1 MTNITIS
8 HFFMPYFCNKL
19 LKMSK
24 SIYITTIEPNSGK
37 SLISLGILRMM
48 LNQSSKVGYFRPII
62 NKGENNEFDNHTN
75 TAINYFNLDI
85 DYKDCFV
92 YEQSEVVELI
102 SEGKTDEVIH
112 NIIKKYKKLEATYD
126 YVLIEGTDFS
136 GDGGFTEVDVNLMI
150 AKNLGVPVLIVGAG
164 NGKKKKDF
172 INTMQITY
180 NSFVQKE
187 VDVIGLIANK
197 TEVDE
202 IEYIKTELY
211 KSIPKSVQIDVI
223 PKVNYLAFPTV
234 KEVVEALNG
243 KVLFGEQFLNNSIG
257 SYSTGAMQLRNYI
270 TRIKKNALVITPGD
284 RADIILGALQAN
296 ASSNYPKI
304 AGIILTGGLIPEDSI
319 LKLIEGVQSTIPII
333 SVKGGTFGVSNQ
345 IGSVKPKIYASN
357 TKKIVLALDTFDKH
371 VNQKGLTS
379 ILSNFNSDK
388 LTPSMFQYNLLQK
401 ARASRKH
408 IVLPEGN
415 DQRIIE
421 AAARLQLLDIVDLTL
436 LGNREDI
443 QMKCDLIGLQINLDK
458 INILD
463 PEDSIH
469 NKNFAKTLFEA
480 RKHKGLTETTAKDL
494 TRDVSYYGT
503 LMILNGL
510 ADGMVSGAVHTTMHT
525 IKPALQII
533 KTKPGVS
540 VVSSVFFMCLS
551 DRVSVMGD
559 CAVNPNP
566 NAEQLAEI
574 AISSAASA
582 EAFGIKA
589 KVAMLSYS
597 SGSSGKG
604 EEVEKVRKATE
615 IAKKL
620 KPDLL
625 IEGPIQ
631 YDAAV
636 DMSVAKTKMP
646 DSKVA
651 GQASVLIFPDLNTGN
666 NTYKAIQRETGAL
679 AIGPMLQGLNK
690 PVNDLSR
697 GCTVDDIFNTVLLT
711 AIQANQA

>member
-1 MTNITIS
+1 
-8 HFFMPYFCNKL
+8 
-19 LKMSK
+19 MSK
-24 SIYITTIEPNSGK
+24 AIYVTTIEPNSGK
-37 SLISLGILRMM
+37 SLVSLGFLRMM

-62 NKGENNEFDNHTN
+62 NKDKNGLYDDHTY
-75 TAINYFNLDI
+75 TAINFFNLDI
-85 DYKDCFV
+85 KYEDCYAF
-92 YEQSEVVELI
+92 EQSEVVELL
-102 SEGKTDEVIH
+102 SEGKKEKVIH
-112 NIIKKYKKLEATYD
+112 DIIKKYKSLEAKYD
-126 YVLIEGTDFS
+126 YVLVEGTDFS
-136 GDGGFTEVDVNLMI
+136 GEGGFTELDVNLMV
-150 AKNLGVPVLIVGAG
+150 AKNLGIPVLIVGAG
-164 NGKKKKDF
+164 NDKKKKDF
-172 INTMQITY
+172 INTMQLTY
-180 NSFVQKE
+180 NSFIQKE

-197 TEVDE
+197 IEIDE
-202 IEYIKTELY
+202 MEYIQTELR
-211 KSIPKSVQIDVI
+211 KVI
-223 PKVNYLAFPTV
+223 PKEVHIDVVPKVNFLANPTV
-234 KEVVEALNG
+234 KEVAEALNG
-243 KVLFGEQFLNNSIG
+243 KVLFGEQFLDNSIG
-257 SYSTGAMQLRNYI
+257 SYSTGAMQLRNYL
-270 TRIKKNALVITPGD
+270 TRIKENALVITPGD

-296 ASSNYPKI
+296 ASSNYPRI
-304 AGIILTGGLIPEDSI
+304 AGIILTGNLIPEEPI
-319 LKLIEGVQSTIPII
+319 LKLIEGVQSTVPII
-333 SVKGGTFGVSNQ
+333 SVDGGTFGISNK
-345 IGSVKPKIYASN
+345 IGAVKAKIYASN
-357 TKKIVLALDTFDKH
+357 SKKILLALDTFNTYINVERLNK
-371 VNQKGLTS
+371 
-379 ILSNFNSDK
+379 ILSKFSSDK
-388 LTPSMFQYNLLQK
+388 LTPSMFQYNLLQ
-401 ARASRKH
+401 RAKSCRKH

-415 DQRIIE
+415 DERIME
-421 AAARLQLLDIVDLTL
+421 AAARLQLLNIVDLTL
-436 LGNREDI
+436 LGDRSEI
-443 QMKCDLIGLQINLDK
+443 QQKADQLGLQIDLDK
-458 INILD
+458 INILN
-463 PEDSIH
+463 PENSIH
-469 NKNFAKTLFEA
+469 NADFAKTLYEA
-480 RKHKGLTETTAKDL
+480 RKHKGLTETTAIDL

-533 KTKPGVS
+533 KTKPGVK

-566 NAEQLAEI
+566 NAEELAEI
-574 AISSAASA
+574 AISSAQSA

-589 KVAMLSYS
+589 RVAMLSYS

-620 KPDLL
+620 SPDLL

-646 DSKVA
+646 ESKVA

-697 GCTVDDIFNTVLLT
+697 GCTVEDIFNTVLLT
-711 AIQANQA
+711 AIQANQE

>member
-1 MTNITIS
+1 
-8 HFFMPYFCNKL
+8 
-19 LKMSK
+19 MSK

-37 SLISLGILRMM
+37 SLVSLGFLRMM

-62 NKGENNEFDNHTN
+62 NKDKNGLYDDHTY
-75 TAINYFNLDI
+75 TAINFFNLDI
-85 DYKDCFV
+85 KYEDCYAF
-92 YEQSEVVELI
+92 EQSEVVELL
-102 SEGKTDEVIH
+102 SEGKKEKVIH
-112 NIIKKYKKLEATYD
+112 DIIKKYKNLEAKYD
-126 YVLIEGTDFS
+126 YVLVEGTDFS
-136 GDGGFTEVDVNLMI
+136 GEGGFTELDVNLMV
-150 AKNLGVPVLIVGAG
+150 AKNLGIPVLIVGAG
-164 NGKKKKDF
+164 NDKKKKDF
-172 INTMQITY
+172 INTMQLTY
-180 NSFVQKE
+180 NSFIQKE

-197 TEVDE
+197 IEIDE
-202 IEYIKTELY
+202 MEYIKTELR
-211 KSIPKSVQIDVI
+211 KVI
-223 PKVNYLAFPTV
+223 PKEVHIDVVPKVNFLANPTV
-234 KEVVEALNG
+234 KEVAEALNG
-243 KVLFGEQFLNNSIG
+243 KVLFGEQFLDNSIG
-257 SYSTGAMQLRNYI
+257 SYSTGAMQLRNYL
-270 TRIKKNALVITPGD
+270 TRIKENALVITPGD

-304 AGIILTGGLIPEDSI
+304 AGIILTGNLIPEEPI
-319 LKLIEGVQSTIPII
+319 LKLIEGVQSTVPIV
-333 SVKGGTFGVSNQ
+333 SVDGGTFGISNK
-345 IGSVKPKIYASN
+345 IGAVKAKIYASN
-357 TKKIVLALDTFDKH
+357 SKKILLALDTFDTYINVERLNK
-371 VNQKGLTS
+371 
-379 ILSNFNSDK
+379 ILSKFSSDK
-388 LTPSMFQYNLLQK
+388 LTPSMFQYNLLQ
-401 ARASRKH
+401 RAKSFRKH

-415 DQRIIE
+415 DERIME
-421 AAARLQLLDIVDLTL
+421 ATARLQLLNIVDLTL
-436 LGNREDI
+436 LGDRREI
-443 QMKCDLIGLQINLDK
+443 QQKADQLGLQIDLDK
-458 INILD
+458 INILN
-463 PEDSIH
+463 PENSIH
-469 NKNFAKTLFEA
+469 NADFAKTLYEA
-480 RKHKGLTETTAKDL
+480 RKHKGLTETTAIDL

-533 KTKPGVS
+533 KTKPGVK

-566 NAEQLAEI
+566 NAEELAEI
-574 AISSAASA
+574 AISSAKSA

-589 KVAMLSYS
+589 RVAMLSYS

-620 KPDLL
+620 NPDLL

-697 GCTVDDIFNTVLLT
+697 GCTVEDIFNTVLLT
-711 AIQANQA
+711 AIQANQE

>member
-202 IEYIKTELY
+202 IEYIKTELH

-620 KPDLL
+620 NPDLL

>member
-1 MTNITIS
+1 
-8 HFFMPYFCNKL
+8 
-19 LKMSK
+19 MSK

-37 SLISLGILRMM
+37 SLVSLGFLRMM

-62 NKGENNEFDNHTN
+62 NKDKNGLYDDHTY
-75 TAINYFNLDI
+75 TAINFFNLDI
-85 DYKDCFV
+85 KYEDCYAF
-92 YEQSEVVELI
+92 EQSEVVELL
-102 SEGKTDEVIH
+102 SEGKKEKVIH
-112 NIIKKYKKLEATYD
+112 DIIKKYKNLEAKYD
-126 YVLIEGTDFS
+126 YVLVEGTDFS
-136 GDGGFTEVDVNLMI
+136 GEGGFTELDVNLMV
-150 AKNLGVPVLIVGAG
+150 AKNLGIPVLIVGAG
-164 NGKKKKDF
+164 NDKKKKDF
-172 INTMQITY
+172 INTMQLTY
-180 NSFVQKE
+180 NSFIQKE

-197 TEVDE
+197 IEIDE
-202 IEYIKTELY
+202 MEYIKTELR
-211 KSIPKSVQIDVI
+211 KVI
-223 PKVNYLAFPTV
+223 PKEVHIDVVPKVNFLANPTV
-234 KEVVEALNG
+234 KEVAEALNG
-243 KVLFGEQFLNNSIG
+243 KVLFGEQFLDNSIG
-257 SYSTGAMQLRNYI
+257 SYSTGAMQLRNYL
-270 TRIKKNALVITPGD
+270 TRIKENALVITPGD

-296 ASSNYPKI
+296 ASSNYPRI
-304 AGIILTGGLIPEDSI
+304 AGIILTGNLIPEEPI
-319 LKLIEGVQSTIPII
+319 LKLIEGVQSTVPIV
-333 SVKGGTFGVSNQ
+333 SVDGGTFGISNK
-345 IGSVKPKIYASN
+345 IGAVKAKIYASN
-357 TKKIVLALDTFDKH
+357 SKKILLALDTFDTYINVERLNK
-371 VNQKGLTS
+371 
-379 ILSNFNSDK
+379 ILSKFSSDK
-388 LTPSMFQYNLLQK
+388 LTPSMFQYNLLQ
-401 ARASRKH
+401 RAKSCRKH

-415 DQRIIE
+415 DERIME
-421 AAARLQLLDIVDLTL
+421 AAARLQLLNIVDLTL
-436 LGNREDI
+436 LGDRREI
-443 QMKCDLIGLQINLDK
+443 QQKADQLGLQIDLDK
-458 INILD
+458 INILN
-463 PEDSIH
+463 PENSIH
-469 NKNFAKTLFEA
+469 NGDFAKTLYEA
-480 RKHKGLTETTAKDL
+480 RKHKGLTETTAIDL

-533 KTKPGVS
+533 KTKPGVK

-566 NAEQLAEI
+566 NAEELAEI
-574 AISSAASA
+574 AISSAKSA

-589 KVAMLSYS
+589 RVAMLSYS

-620 KPDLL
+620 NPELL

-697 GCTVDDIFNTVLLT
+697 GCTVEDIFNTVLLT
-711 AIQANQA
+711 AIQANQE

>member
-1 MTNITIS
+1 
-8 HFFMPYFCNKL
+8 
-19 LKMSK
+19 MSK
-24 SIYITTIEPNSGK
+24 SIYITTIEANSGK

-92 YEQSEVVELI
+92 YEQNEVVELI

-112 NIIKKYKKLEATYD
+112 NIIKKYKNLESIYD

-187 VDVIGLIANK
+187 VDVIGVIANK

-202 IEYIKTELY
+202 IDYIREQLH

-234 KEVVEALNG
+234 KEVVDALQG
-243 KVLFGEQFLNNSIG
+243 EILFGEQFLNNSIG

-371 VNQKGLTS
+371 VNEKGLTS
-379 ILSNFNSDK
+379 ILSSFNSDK

-415 DQRIIE
+415 DPRIIE

-436 LGNREDI
+436 LGNKKEI
-443 QMKCDLIGLQINLDK
+443 QLKCNQIGLQINLDK
-458 INILD
+458 INILN

-469 NKNFAKTLFEA
+469 NNNFAKTLYEA
-480 RKHKGLTETTAKDL
+480 RKHKGLTETTAQDL

-510 ADGMVSGAVHTTMHT
+510 ADGMVSGAIHTTMHT

-574 AISSAASA
+574 ALSSAASA

-620 KPDLL
+620 NPDLL

-646 DSKVA
+646 ESMVA

>member
-1 MTNITIS
+1 
-8 HFFMPYFCNKL
+8 
-19 LKMSK
+19 MSK
-24 SIYITTIEPNSGK
+24 AIYVTTIEPNSGK
-37 SLISLGILRMM
+37 SLISLGVLRMM
-48 LNQSSKVGYFRPII
+48 LTKSTKVGYFRPII
-62 NKGENNEFDNHTN
+62 NKSKTDSFDNHTN
-75 TAINYFNLDI
+75 TAINFFNLDL
-85 DYKDCFV
+85 DYNDCHV
-92 YEQSEVVELI
+92 YEQNEVVELL
-102 SEGKTDEVIH
+102 SEGKEDEIIH
-112 NIIKKYKKLEATYD
+112 KIIEKYKKLEQRFD
-126 YVLIEGTDFS
+126 YVLVEGTDFS
-136 GDGGFTEVDVNLMI
+136 GEGGFTEIDVNLMV
-150 AKNLGVPVLIVGAG
+150 AKNLGIPVLIVGAG

-172 INTMQITY
+172 INTMQLTY
-180 NSFVQKE
+180 NSFIQKE

-197 TEVDE
+197 TESDE
-202 IEYIKTELY
+202 IDYVKKQLA
-211 KSIPKSVQIDVI
+211 KSIAGDIQIDVI
-223 PKVNYLAFPTV
+223 PNVNFLAYPTV
-234 KEVVEALNG
+234 KEVVEELNG
-243 KVLFGEQFLNNSIG
+243 KILFGEQFLDNAIG
-257 SYSTGAMQLRNYI
+257 SFSTGAMQLRNYL
-270 TRIKKNALVITPGD
+270 THIKNNALVITPGD

-296 ASSNYPKI
+296 SSSNYPNI
-304 AGIILTGGLIPEDSI
+304 SGIILTGGLIPEDSI
-319 LKLIEGVQSTIPII
+319 IKLIEGVQSTIPII
-333 SVKGGTFGVSNQ
+333 SVEGGTFGISNK
-345 IGSVKPKIYASN
+345 IGAVKPKIYATNS
-357 TKKIVLALDTFDKH
+357 KKILLALDTFDAH
-371 VNQKGLTS
+371 VNATGLTNT
-379 ILSNFNSDK
+379 LSNFNSDK
-388 LTPSMFQYNLLQK
+388 LTPSMFQYNLLQR
-401 ARASRKH
+401 ARAHKKH

-415 DQRIIE
+415 DERIIR
-421 AAARLQLLDIVDLTL
+421 AAARLQLLNIVDLTL
-436 LGNREDI
+436 LGDKREI
-443 QMKCDLIGLQINLDK
+443 QAKCNQLGIQIDLEK
-458 INILD
+458 INVLN

-469 NKNFAKTLFEA
+469 NIAFGKTLYEA
-480 RKHKGLTETTAKDL
+480 RKHKGMTETTAQDL
-494 TRDVSYYGT
+494 TTDVSYYGT

-574 AISSAASA
+574 AISSAQSA
-582 EAFGIKA
+582 EAFGIEA

-615 IAKKL
+615 IVKEKQPSL
-620 KPDLL
+620 K

-646 DSKVA
+646 NSDVA

-711 AIQANQA
+711 AIQAEQG

>member
-1 MTNITIS
+1 
-8 HFFMPYFCNKL
+8 
-19 LKMSK
+19 MSK

-37 SLISLGILRMM
+37 SLVSLGFLRMM

-62 NKGENNEFDNHTN
+62 NKDKNGLYDDHTY
-75 TAINYFNLDI
+75 TAINFFNLDI
-85 DYKDCFV
+85 KYEDCYAF
-92 YEQSEVVELI
+92 EQSEVVELL
-102 SEGKTDEVIH
+102 SEGKKEKVIH
-112 NIIKKYKKLEATYD
+112 DIIKKYKNLEAKYD
-126 YVLIEGTDFS
+126 YVLVEGTDFS
-136 GDGGFTEVDVNLMI
+136 GEGGFTELDVNLMV
-150 AKNLGVPVLIVGAG
+150 AKNLGIPVLIVGAG
-164 NGKKKKDF
+164 NDKKKKDF
-172 INTMQITY
+172 INTMQLTY
-180 NSFVQKE
+180 NSFIQKE

-197 TEVDE
+197 IEIDE
-202 IEYIKTELY
+202 MEYIKTELR
-211 KSIPKSVQIDVI
+211 KVI
-223 PKVNYLAFPTV
+223 PKEVHIDVVPKVNFLANPTV
-234 KEVVEALNG
+234 KEVAEALNG
-243 KVLFGEQFLNNSIG
+243 KVLFGEQFLDNSIG
-257 SYSTGAMQLRNYI
+257 SYSTGAMQLRNYL
-270 TRIKKNALVITPGD
+270 TRIKENALVITPGD

-296 ASSNYPKI
+296 ASSNYPRI
-304 AGIILTGGLIPEDSI
+304 AGIILTGNLIPEEPI
-319 LKLIEGVQSTIPII
+319 LKLIEGVQSTVPIV
-333 SVKGGTFGVSNQ
+333 SVDGGTFGISNK
-345 IGSVKPKIYASN
+345 IGAVKAKIYASN
-357 TKKIVLALDTFDKH
+357 SKKILLALDTFDTYINVERLNK
-371 VNQKGLTS
+371 
-379 ILSNFNSDK
+379 ILSKFSSDK
-388 LTPSMFQYNLLQK
+388 LTPSMFQYNLLQ
-401 ARASRKH
+401 RAKSCRKH

-415 DQRIIE
+415 DERIME
-421 AAARLQLLDIVDLTL
+421 ATARLQLLNIVDLTL
-436 LGNREDI
+436 LGDRREI
-443 QMKCDLIGLQINLDK
+443 QQKADQLGLQIDLDK
-458 INILD
+458 INILN
-463 PEDSIH
+463 PENSIH
-469 NKNFAKTLFEA
+469 NADFAKTLYEA
-480 RKHKGLTETTAKDL
+480 RKHKGLTETTAIDL

-533 KTKPGVS
+533 KTKPGVK

-566 NAEQLAEI
+566 NAEELAEI
-574 AISSAASA
+574 AISSAKSA

-589 KVAMLSYS
+589 RVAMLSYS

-620 KPDLL
+620 NPDLL

-697 GCTVDDIFNTVLLT
+697 GCTVEDIFNTVLLT
-711 AIQANQA
+711 AIQANQE

>member
-1 MTNITIS
+1 
-8 HFFMPYFCNKL
+8 
-19 LKMSK
+19 MSK
-24 SIYITTIEPNSGK
+24 SIYITTIESDSGK

-48 LNQSSKVGYFRPII
+48 LTKSSKVGYFRPII
-62 NKGENNEFDNHTN
+62 NKKNNQVDNHIN
-75 TAINYFNLDI
+75 TAISFFDLDL
-85 DYKDCFV
+85 KHNDCYA
-92 YEQSEVVELI
+92 YEQHEIVELL
-102 SEGKTDEVIH
+102 SEGKEDDVIH
-112 NIIKKYKKLEATYD
+112 NIIKKYKELEEKYD
-126 YVLIEGTDFS
+126 YVLVEGTDFS
-136 GDGGFTEVDVNLMI
+136 GEGGFTEVDVNLMV
-150 AKNLGVPVLIVGAG
+150 AKNLGIPVLIVGAG

-180 NSFVQKE
+180 NSFISKE

-197 TEVDE
+197 IENDE
-202 IEYIKTELY
+202 IDYVREELI
-211 KSIPKSVQIDVI
+211 KSIPTSIQIDVI
-223 PKVNYLAFPTV
+223 PKINLLAYPTV
-234 KEVVEALNG
+234 KEVVDTLGG

-257 SYSTGAMQLRNYI
+257 SYSTGAMQLRNYL
-270 TRIKKNALVITPGD
+270 TRIKENALVITPGD

-304 AGIILTGGLIPEDSI
+304 SGIILTGNLIPEDSI

-333 SVKGGTFGVSNQ
+333 SVDGGTFGVSNR
-345 IGSVKPKIYASN
+345 IGAVKPKIYAN
-357 TKKIVLALDTFDKH
+357 NNQKIVLALDTFDKY
-371 VNQKGLTS
+371 VNQEGLTN
-379 ILSNFNSDK
+379 IFTNFNSDK
-388 LTPSMFQYNLLQK
+388 ITPSMFQYNLLQK
-401 ARASRKH
+401 ARFHRKH

-415 DQRIIE
+415 DERIIK

-436 LGNREDI
+436 LGHKKDI
-443 QMKCDLIGLQINLDK
+443 QTKANQLGVQIDFNK
-458 INILD
+458 IKVLN
-463 PEDSIH
+463 PEDSQY
-469 NKNFAKTLFEA
+469 NSSFGKSLFEA
-480 RKHKGLTETTAKDL
+480 RKHKGMTETTAYDL

-503 LMILNGL
+503 LMIYNGL

-574 AISSAASA
+574 ALSSAASA
-582 EAFGIKA
+582 AAFGVDP

-597 SGSSGKG
+597 SGTSGKG
-604 EEVEKVRKATE
+604 EEVEKVRIATE
-615 IAKKL
+615 IVKTKNPNL
-620 KPDLL
+620 K

-646 DSKVA
+646 DSEVA

-697 GCTVDDIFNTVLLT
+697 GCTVDDIFNTVLIT
-711 AIQANQA
+711 AIQANQN

>member
-1 MTNITIS
+1 
-8 HFFMPYFCNKL
+8 
-19 LKMSK
+19 MSK
-24 SIYITTIEPNSGK
+24 AIYVTTIEPNSGK
-37 SLISLGILRMM
+37 SLVSLGFLRMM

-62 NKGENNEFDNHTN
+62 NKDKNGLYDDHTY
-75 TAINYFNLDI
+75 TAINFFNLDI
-85 DYKDCFV
+85 KYEDCYAF
-92 YEQSEVVELI
+92 EQSEVVELL
-102 SEGKTDEVIH
+102 SEGKMEKVIH
-112 NIIKKYKKLEATYD
+112 DIIKKYKSLEAKYD
-126 YVLIEGTDFS
+126 YVLVEGTDFS
-136 GDGGFTEVDVNLMI
+136 GEGGFTELDVNLMV
-150 AKNLGVPVLIVGAG
+150 AKNLGIPVLIVGAG
-164 NGKKKKDF
+164 NDKKKKDF
-172 INTMQITY
+172 INTMQLTY
-180 NSFVQKE
+180 NSFIQKE

-197 TEVDE
+197 IEIDE
-202 IEYIKTELY
+202 MEYIQTELR
-211 KSIPKSVQIDVI
+211 KVI
-223 PKVNYLAFPTV
+223 PKEVHIDVVPKVNFLANPTV
-234 KEVVEALNG
+234 KEVAEALNG
-243 KVLFGEQFLNNSIG
+243 KVLFGEQFLDNSIG
-257 SYSTGAMQLRNYI
+257 SYSTGAMQLRNYL
-270 TRIKKNALVITPGD
+270 TRIKENALVITPGD

-296 ASSNYPKI
+296 ASSNYPRI
-304 AGIILTGGLIPEDSI
+304 AGIILTGNLIPEEPI
-319 LKLIEGVQSTIPII
+319 LKLIEGVQSTVPII
-333 SVKGGTFGVSNQ
+333 SVDGGTFGISNK
-345 IGSVKPKIYASN
+345 IGAVKAKIYASN
-357 TKKIVLALDTFDKH
+357 SKKILLALDTFDTYINVERLNK
-371 VNQKGLTS
+371 
-379 ILSNFNSDK
+379 ILSKFSSDK
-388 LTPSMFQYNLLQK
+388 LTPSMFQYNLLQ
-401 ARASRKH
+401 RAKSCRKH

-415 DQRIIE
+415 DERIME
-421 AAARLQLLDIVDLTL
+421 AAARLQLLNIVDLTL
-436 LGNREDI
+436 LGDRSEI
-443 QMKCDLIGLQINLDK
+443 QQKADQLGLQIDLDK
-458 INILD
+458 INILN
-463 PEDSIH
+463 PENSIH
-469 NKNFAKTLFEA
+469 NAEFAKTLYEA
-480 RKHKGLTETTAKDL
+480 RKHKGLTETTAIDL

-533 KTKPGVS
+533 KTKPGVK

-566 NAEQLAEI
+566 NAEELAEI
-574 AISSAASA
+574 AISSAQSA

-589 KVAMLSYS
+589 RVAMLSYS

-620 KPDLL
+620 SPDLL

-697 GCTVDDIFNTVLLT
+697 GCTVEDIFNTVLLT
-711 AIQANQA
+711 AIQANQE

>member
-1 MTNITIS
+1 
-8 HFFMPYFCNKL
+8 
-19 LKMSK
+19 MSK

-37 SLISLGILRMM
+37 SLISLGFLRMM

-62 NKGENNEFDNHTN
+62 NKDKNSLYDDHTN
-75 TAINYFNLDI
+75 TAISFFNLDI
-85 DYKDCFV
+85 KYEDCYAF
-92 YEQSEVVELI
+92 EQNEVVELL
-102 SEGKTDEVIH
+102 SLGKKEKVIH
-112 NIIKKYKKLEATYD
+112 DIIKKYKSLEAKYD
-126 YVLIEGTDFS
+126 YVLVEGTDFS
-136 GDGGFTEVDVNLMI
+136 GEGGFTELDVNLMI
-150 AKNLGVPVLIVGAG
+150 AKNLGIPVLIVGAG
-164 NGKKKKDF
+164 NDKKKKDF
-172 INTMQITY
+172 INTMQLSY
-180 NSFVQKE
+180 NSFIQKE
-187 VDVIGLIANK
+187 VDVIGVIANK
-197 TEVDE
+197 IEVDE
-202 IEYIKTELY
+202 IEYITKELR
-211 KSIPKSVQIDVI
+211 KVIPNEVHIDVV
-223 PKVNYLAFPTV
+223 PKITFLSNPTV
-234 KEVVEALNG
+234 KEVAEALGG
-243 KVLFGEQFLNNSIG
+243 KVLFGEQFLDNSIG
-257 SYSTGAMQLRNYI
+257 SYSTGAMQLRNYL
-270 TRIKKNALVITPGD
+270 TRIKENALVVTPGD

-296 ASSNYPKI
+296 ASSNYPRV
-304 AGIILTGGLIPEDSI
+304 AGIILTGSLVPEDSI
-319 LKLIEGVQSTIPII
+319 LKLIEGVQSTVPII
-333 SVKGGTFGVSNQ
+333 TVPGGTFGVTNK
-345 IGSVKPKIYASN
+345 IGAVKSKIYASN
-357 TKKIVLALDTFDKH
+357 SKKILMALDTFDTYIN
-371 VNQKGLTS
+371 VDRLSS
-379 ILSNFNSDK
+379 ILSKFNSDK

-401 ARASRKH
+401 TKSSRKH
-408 IVLPEGN
+408 IVLPEGS
-415 DQRIIE
+415 DERVME
-421 AAARLQLLDIVDLTL
+421 AAARLQLLNIVDLTL
-436 LGNREDI
+436 LGDKNEI
-443 QMKCDLIGLQINLDK
+443 QQKADKIGLQIDLTK
-458 INILD
+458 INILN

-469 NKNFAKTLFEA
+469 NDDFAKTLYEA
-480 RKHKGLTETTAKDL
+480 RKHKGLTETTAMDL

-566 NAEQLAEI
+566 NAEELAEI

-589 KVAMLSYS
+589 RVAMLSYS
-597 SGSSGKG
+597 SGDSGKG

-620 KPDLL
+620 NPDLL

-651 GQASVLIFPDLNTGN
+651 GQATVLIFPDLNTGN

-711 AIQANQA
+711 AIQANQE

>member
-1 MTNITIS
+1 
-8 HFFMPYFCNKL
+8 
-19 LKMSK
+19 MSK
-24 SIYITTIEPNSGK
+24 AIYITTIEPNSGK
-37 SLISLGILRMM
+37 SLISLGFLRMM

-62 NKGENNEFDNHTN
+62 NKSKNSIYDDHTN
-75 TAINYFNLDI
+75 TAINFFNLDI
-85 DYKDCFV
+85 KYEDCYA
-92 YEQSEVVELI
+92 YEQNEVVELL
-102 SEGKTDEVIH
+102 SEGQKDTVIH
-112 NIIKKYKKLEATYD
+112 NIIKKYKYLESKYD
-126 YVLIEGTDFS
+126 YVLVEGTDFS
-136 GDGGFTEVDVNLMI
+136 GEGGFTELDVNLMI
-150 AKNLGVPVLIVGAG
+150 AKNLGIPVLIVGAG
-164 NGKKKKDF
+164 NDKKKKDF
-172 INTMQITY
+172 INTMQLSY
-180 NSFVQKE
+180 NSFIQKE
-187 VDVIGLIANK
+187 VDVIGVIANK
-197 TEVDE
+197 IESDE
-202 IEYIKTELY
+202 IEFIESELR
-211 KSIPKSVQIDVI
+211 KIIPSEIHIDVV
-223 PKVNYLAFPTV
+223 PKIDFLAYPTI
-234 KEVVEALNG
+234 KEVAESLNG
-243 KVLFGEQFLNNSIG
+243 KVLFGEQFLDNSIG
-257 SYSTGAMQLRNYI
+257 SFSTGAMQLRNYL
-270 TRIKKNALVITPGD
+270 TRIKENALVITPGD

-304 AGIILTGGLIPEDSI
+304 AGIILTGNLTPEDSI
-319 LKLIEGVQSTIPII
+319 IKLIEGVQSTVPII
-333 SVKGGTFGVSNQ
+333 SVEGGTFSISNK
-345 IGSVKPKIYASN
+345 IGAVKPKIYATN
-357 TKKIVLALDTFDKH
+357 HKKILLALNTFDTYIN
-371 VNQKGLTS
+371 VDRLST
-379 ILSNFNSDK
+379 ILSKFSSDK

-401 ARASRKH
+401 AKIDRKH

-415 DQRIIE
+415 DERIIE
-421 AAARLQLLDIVDLTL
+421 ATARLQLLNIVDLTL
-436 LGNREDI
+436 LGDRKEI
-443 QMKCDLIGLQINLDK
+443 QQKSDQLGLQIDLSK
-458 INILD
+458 INILN

-469 NKNFAKTLFEA
+469 NDSFAKTLYEA
-480 RKHKGLTETTAKDL
+480 RKHKGLTETTAMDL
-494 TRDVSYYGT
+494 TRDVSYFGT

-574 AISSAASA
+574 AISSAQSA

-615 IAKKL
+615 IAKKIN
-620 KPDLL
+620 PDLL

-711 AIQANQA
+711 AIQANQK

>member
-1 MTNITIS
+1 
-8 HFFMPYFCNKL
+8 MPYFCYKSI
-19 LKMSK
+19 KMSK
-24 SIYITTIEPNSGK
+24 SIYITTIEANSGK

-62 NKGENNEFDNHTN
+62 NKGENSKYDNHTN
-75 TAINYFNLDI
+75 TAINFFNLDI
-85 DYKDCFV
+85 DYKDCYAF
-92 YEQSEVVELI
+92 EQHEVVELL
-102 SEGKTDEVIH
+102 SEGKTDTVIH
-112 NIIKKYKKLEATYD
+112 EIIKKYKYLEAKYD

-136 GDGGFTEVDVNLMI
+136 GEGGFTELDVNLMI

-164 NGKKKKDF
+164 NNKKKKDF
-172 INTMQITY
+172 INTMQLTY
-180 NSFVQKE
+180 KSFIQKE
-187 VDVIGLIANK
+187 VDVIGVIANK

-202 IEYIKTELY
+202 IEYIETEL
-211 KSIPKSVQIDVI
+211 KKVIPANIHIDVV
-223 PKVNYLAFPTV
+223 PKINFLAFPTV
-234 KEVVEALNG
+234 KEVLEELGG
-243 KVLFGEQFLNNSIG
+243 KVLFGEQFLDNAIG
-257 SYSTGAMQLRNYI
+257 SYSTGAMQLRNYL
-270 TRIKKNALVITPGD
+270 TRIKENALVITPGD

-304 AGIILTGGLIPEDSI
+304 SGIILTGSLIPEDSI
-319 LKLIEGVQSTIPII
+319 IKLIEGVDSTIPII
-333 SVKGGTFGVSNQ
+333 SVDGGTFGVSNK
-345 IGSVKPKIYASN
+345 IGAVKPKIYASN
-357 TKKIVLALDTFDKH
+357 TKKIVLALDTFDTY
-371 VNQKGLTS
+371 VNVQGLTN

-401 ARASRKH
+401 AKLNRKH

-415 DQRIIE
+415 DDRIIE
-421 AAARLQLLDIVDLTL
+421 AAARLQLLNIVDLTL
-436 LGNREDI
+436 LGDAKEI
-443 QMKCDLIGLQINLDK
+443 QYKSDKLGLQLDLSK
-458 INILD
+458 LNILN

-469 NKNFAKTLFEA
+469 NENFGKTLYEA
-480 RKHKGLTETTAKDL
+480 RKHKGLTETTANDL

-510 ADGMVSGAVHTTMHT
+510 ADGMVSGAIHTTMHT

-604 EEVEKVRKATE
+604 EEVEKVRSATE

-620 KPDLL
+620 NPELL

-711 AIQANQA
+711 AIQANQD

>member
-1 MTNITIS
+1 
-8 HFFMPYFCNKL
+8 
-19 LKMSK
+19 MSK
-24 SIYITTIEPNSGK
+24 AIYVTTIEPNSGK
-37 SLISLGILRMM
+37 SLISLGVLRTM
-48 LNQSSKVGYFRPII
+48 LTRSSKVGYFRPII
-62 NKGENNEFDNHTN
+62 NKGKNDAFDNHTN
-75 TAINYFNLDI
+75 TAINFFNLNI
-85 DYKDCFV
+85 NYEDCYA
-92 YEQSEVVELI
+92 YEQSEVVELL
-102 SEGKTDEVIH
+102 SEGKEDEIIH
-112 NIIKKYKKLEATYD
+112 NVIKKYKNLEEKFD
-126 YVLIEGTDFS
+126 YVLVEGTDFS
-136 GDGGFTEVDVNLMI
+136 GEGGFTEIDVNLMI
-150 AKNLGVPVLIVGAG
+150 AKNLGIPVLIVGAG
-164 NGKKKKDF
+164 NDKKKKDF

-180 NSFVQKE
+180 TSFTNKE
-187 VDVIGLIANK
+187 VDVIGVIANK
-197 TEVDE
+197 IEEDEVDYIE
-202 IEYIKTELY
+202 IELKKTL
-211 KSIPKSVQIDVI
+211 PKEVHIDVV
-223 PKVNYLAFPTV
+223 PKVNFLAYPTV
-234 KEVVEALNG
+234 KEVVEELDG
-243 KVLFGEQFLNNSIG
+243 KILFGDQFLDNSIG
-257 SYSTGAMQLRNYI
+257 SFSTGAMQLRNYL
-270 TRIKKNALVITPGD
+270 THIKENALVITPGD

-333 SVKGGTFGVSNQ
+333 SVEGGTFGISNK
-345 IGSVKPKIYASN
+345 IGAVKPKIYATNS
-357 TKKIVLALDTFDKH
+357 KKILLALDTFDTH
-371 VNQKGLTS
+371 VNVEGLTNS
-379 ILSNFNSDK
+379 LSSFNSDK

-401 ARASRKH
+401 ARSKRKH

-415 DQRIIE
+415 DERIIK
-421 AAARLQLLDIVDLTL
+421 AAARLQLLNIVDLTL
-436 LGNREDI
+436 LGDKKEI
-443 QMKCDLIGLQINLDK
+443 QAKCDVLGLQIDLEK
-458 INILD
+458 INVLN
-463 PEDSIH
+463 PENSIH
-469 NKNFAKTLFEA
+469 NEAFGKTLFEA
-480 RKHKGLTETTAKDL
+480 RKHKGMTETTANDL

-510 ADGMVSGAVHTTMHT
+510 ADGMVSGAIHTTMHT

-574 AISSAASA
+574 AISSAQSA
-582 EAFGIKA
+582 EAFGIEA
-589 KVAMLSYS
+589 KIAMLSYS

-615 IAKKL
+615 IVRTKR
-620 KPDLL
+620 PDLK

-636 DMSVAKTKMP
+636 DMSVAKTKLP
-646 DSKVA
+646 DSNVA

-711 AIQANQA
+711 AIQAEQG